1 MRGGMDHA
9 PKGLPS
15 SCLRLALG
23 LCLSCC
29 LPGHAVADTIVVAAT
44 QSTVT
49 AGEELPVEW
58 SYSNDDEEVGG
69 TTGDLN
75 PFAIELRDC
84 GVDGAD
90 CEDGGCGSSTYSNLC
105 PRDGVCMDSDGSY
118 DVVIPSDAGV
128 GDYVIRVSYLGTF
141 TSSAH
146 VGEISACTTSFA
158 LTAPDVPLGVA
169 VLEATAP
176 QFDVAPGQAFTAQWA
191 YDNGEGKSDGNFDVD
206 LYSCEN
212 GACLNGR

>member
-1 MRGGMDHA
+1 MDHA
-9 PKGLPS
+9 HKGLPP

-23 LCLSCC
+23 LCLFRY
-29 LPGHAVADTIVVAAT
+29 LPRLAVADTIVVAAT

-58 SYSNDDEEVGG
+58 NYSIDDDDDVGG

-75 PFAIELRDC
+75 PFAIELRVC

-90 CEDGGCGSSTYSNLC
+90 CKDGGCGSSTYSNLC
-105 PRDGVCMDSDGSY
+105 PQNGVCMDSDGSY

-146 VGEISACTTSFA
+146 VSKISACTASFA
-158 LTAPDVPLGVA
+158 LKAPDVPLGA
-169 VLEATAP
+169 AALEAMAP
-176 QFDVAPGQAFTAQWA
+176 QFDVSPGQAFTAQWT